1 MHQKSFNMRM
11 AYTEG
16 ELLQL
21 AAAGNRQAFSALY
34 VECLHDLHRYLYLF
48 TRSKETT
55 EDIIQEI
62 FVKLWEQK
70 AQLTAIRS
78 FRQYLFRMARNKVM
92 DHIRSRRL
100 QQRATADLLAGAD
113 ASCADSDHKTL
124 TSQYIHI
131 ARQAVEQLP
140 DKRRLIFRLNTE
152 EHLSLD
158 EIASRLKISRSV
170 VKKQLYAA
178 RHYVRQYL
186 REHAELIHLLI
197 AFLYLR

>member
-1 MHQKSFNMRM
+1 M

-16 ELLQL
+16 ELLQR
-21 AAAGNRQAFSALY
+21 AAAGNRQAFSTLY
-34 VECLHDLHRYLYLF
+34 EDCLHDLYQYLYLF

-78 FRQYLFRMARNKVM
+78 FRQYLFRMARNKVI

-100 QQRATADLLAGAD
+100 HHRVTADLLAGAD
-113 ASCADSDHKTL
+113 ASYADCDHKTL
-124 TSQYIHI
+124 TSQYFHI

-152 EHLSLD
+152 EQLSLD
-158 EIASRLKISRSV
+158 EIASRLNISKSV

-178 RHYVRQYL
+178 QHYVRRYL
-186 REHAELIHLLI
+186 REHAELIHLLV
-197 AFLYLR
+197 AFAYLH